1 MARLPSHF
9 LLPFATTVEKP
20 PAVPGAQPPK
30 LKAVIKPGR
39 SNDYAEHTLA
49 QTSYVLNRQDMVRHL
64 ARKRH
69 WTILITERQKG
80 KLATMASRSP
90 SAQKLVSEH
99 WTWEDQVD
107 ATAAMLE
114 GKAVTAVKRAMKA
127 YAQKSSELA
136 GAHTL
141 TLNFGR
147 PGLDGSASEVQDGGG
162 DHIYELPELLSP
174 EGLTSVKAA
183 VEGESRDA
191 LRIAKG
197 QEACRAQLALERLKA
212 YKDSNDILKALPKV
226 QNPPGSREAREER
239 RAAQLRT
246 RQEEEE
252 AEDDVEDS

>member
-9 LLPFATTVEKP
+9 LLPFVTTVEKP

-39 SNDYAEHTLA
+39 SDKYAEHTLA

-80 KLATMASRSP
+80 KFATMASRSAN
-90 SAQKLVSEH
+90 AQKLVQDH
-99 WTWEDQVD
+99 WIWEDQVD

-114 GKAVTAVKRAMKA
+114 EKAVTAVTRAIKA
-127 YAQKSSELA
+127 QAQEPTTLA
-136 GAHTL
+136 GLHAI
-141 TLNFGR
+141 TLNLGRLDVGR
-147 PGLDGSASEVQDGGG
+147 PGGEVQNEGGN
-162 DHIYELPELLSP
+162 HIYELPELLSP
-174 EGLTSVKAA
+174 ESLNSLKAMLGQDSTA
-183 VEGESRDA
+183 KVFLSKGE
-191 LRIAKG
+191 
-197 QEACRAQLALERLKA
+197 EACRAQLALERLKT

-239 RAAQLRT
+239 RAAQLRA
-246 RQEEEE
+246 RQED
-252 AEDDVEDS
+252 AEGDVEEDS